1 MIVLGLAAVDNDVG
15 DPTARRQEWKRRG
28 RINRQGGAKR
38 YDEISPHGCIV
49 GTLQLSWIETLSKT
63 NCRRF

>member
-15 DPTARRQEWKRRG
+15 HPSARRQKWKRRG
-28 RINRQGGAKR
+28 RINRQGGAER
-38 YDEISPHGCIV
+38 YDEISPHSCIV

>member
-28 RINRQGGAKR
+28 RINRQGGAER